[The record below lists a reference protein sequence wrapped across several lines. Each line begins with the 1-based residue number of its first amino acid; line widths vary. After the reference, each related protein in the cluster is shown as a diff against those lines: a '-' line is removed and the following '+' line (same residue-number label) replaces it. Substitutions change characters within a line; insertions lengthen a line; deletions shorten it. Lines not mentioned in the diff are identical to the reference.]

1 MSKALTINY
10 RKNQGFTLLE
20 ILLVVGIISILAGIV
35 ILAIN
40 PTKQLGDTRNA
51 QRRSDVLTILN
62 AVYQYSIDNNGSLPA
77 DIDVSDKDTACV
89 DGHDATEII
98 RPDEDGTQIG
108 DSGTIDLYTDLVESA
123 ASTTYLVNIPGDPSL
138 DATADDTG
146 YHIFKTSSTGGR
158 VTVCAPLA
166 ENQADIYVTR

>member
-1 MSKALTINY
+1 MSKALTTKTANY
-10 RKNQGFTLLE
+10 KKGFTLLE

-62 AVYQYSIDNNGSLPA
+62 AVYQYSIDHNGSLPTE
-77 DIDVSDKDTACV
+77 IPSTDKATACV
-89 DGHDATEII
+89 DGHDASEIE
-98 RPDEDGTQIG
+98 RTDEDGTVIG
-108 DSGTIDLYTDLVESA
+108 TTGAVDLYTDLVVSA

-138 DATADDTG
+138 DATTDDTG
-146 YHIFKTSSTGGR
+146 YHIFRSSSGR